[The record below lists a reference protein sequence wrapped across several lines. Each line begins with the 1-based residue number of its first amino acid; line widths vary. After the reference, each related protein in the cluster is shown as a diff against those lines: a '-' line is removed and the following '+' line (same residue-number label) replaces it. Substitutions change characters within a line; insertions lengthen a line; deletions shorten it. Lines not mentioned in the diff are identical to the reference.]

1 MKKLSLIICCL
12 WFGSHACLL
21 SAQGQHAPLR
31 GQKVGVFISA
41 KATRYDT
48 PFFIEVA
55 QFLQQEEDRSNVGKM
70 KSEFIIRMGWLLT
83 EQLQALSGADTVYFL
98 NGDLK
103 KGRAFLAAYD
113 SATQTLIRPGE
124 ALQALDWVL
133 VLQPFHID
141 SRKHRSVYVASN
153 KLVTR
158 YTPVKQADLSMV
170 ALRMDQPRNPKPTRV
185 CYDDLNHERQEL
197 YFDFLKGESKM
208 GMFLSEVFSQWWAQ
222 WQLGENGHCRGK

>member
-1 MKKLSLIICCL
+1 MKKLYSIICCL
-12 WFGSHACLL
+12 WVGCHALSL
-21 SAQGQHAPLR
+21 SAQGQPAPLR

-41 KATRYDT
+41 KATRYAT

-55 QFLQQEEDRSNVGKM
+55 QFLKQEEDRSNVGKM
-70 KSEFIIRMGWLLT
+70 KSEFIIRMGWLFT
-83 EQLQALSGADTVYFL
+83 EQLQELSGADTVYFL

-124 ALQALDWVL
+124 ALQALDLVL
-133 VLQPFHID
+133 VLEPFHID
-141 SRKHRSVYVASN
+141 ARKHRSVYVASN

-158 YTPVKQADLSMV
+158 YIPVKQADFSLV
-170 ALRMDQPRNPKPTRV
+170 ALRMEQPRNPKPTRV
-185 CYDDLNHERQEL
+185 CYDDLNDKRSEL

-222 WQLGENGHCRGK
+222 WQMGEAGTCEGE